1 MHGGLLEIG
10 ITKFSFDGSC
20 IMQKKRFAPSPLYSG
35 QGCTCEPSPQ
45 LRNNRL
51 THLCRNSSARC
62 ALQFFLGRKKGST
75 FIPWLIVS
83 LRASILRDFCMICFR
98 VFSSVARSSIRPA
111 SPLKCEE
118 GREGKPQR
126 IHPSDPDPVRA
137 DRKEGRK

>member
-35 QGCTCEPSPQ
+35 QACICEPGPQ
-45 LRNNRL
+45 LRNNRP
-51 THLCRNSSARC
+51 THLRRNAPARC

-83 LRASILRDFCMICFR
+83 LRASILRDFCMISYALGSFQAGL
-98 VFSSVARSSIRPA
+98 ARSSIRLA
-111 SPLKCEE
+111 L
-118 GREGKPQR
+118 
-126 IHPSDPDPVRA
+126 
-137 DRKEGRK
+137 